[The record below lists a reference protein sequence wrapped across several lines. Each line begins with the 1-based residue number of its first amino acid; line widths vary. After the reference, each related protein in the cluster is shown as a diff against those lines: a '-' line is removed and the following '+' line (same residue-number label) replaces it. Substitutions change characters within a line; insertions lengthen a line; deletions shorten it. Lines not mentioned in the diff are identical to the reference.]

1 VPRTLNYLRRWTQLL
16 SGLFLFGF
24 AIAMMLRAGF
34 GVDPWTV
41 FAEGFHV
48 QWGFG
53 IGWVIVISGLVVL
66 LIWIP
71 LRQRPGMGTVLNAL
85 LVGPSM
91 ELALLLV
98 ETPESFTHRVFLF
111 ATGLLMMGIASG
123 LYIGARFGP
132 GPRDGL
138 MVGFHARFG
147 WPMWAVRTVVEL
159 TVLLIGWAL
168 GGSFGVGTVV
178 FALMI
183 GPLAQRSIKVFDV
196 VHYREKPTGR
206 YRS

>member
-1 VPRTLNYLRRWTQLL
+1 MGLARILLRRWVQLL

-24 AIAMMLRAGF
+24 AAAMMLRANL

-48 QWGFG
+48 TWGFPL
-53 IGWVIVISGLVVL
+53 GWVVVVSGLAVL

-71 LRQRPGMGTVLNAL
+71 LRQKPGIGTVLNAL

-91 ELALLLV
+91 EVGLALV
-98 ETPESFTHRVFLF
+98 ETPSGLEQKIILF
-111 ATGLLMMGIASG
+111 FAGLLMMGIASG

-147 WPMWAVRTVVEL
+147 YPMWLVRTIVEA
-159 TVLLIGWAL
+159 TVLLIGWLL
-168 GGSFGVGTVV
+168 GGSFGVGTVI
-178 FALMI
+178 FALTI
-183 GPLAQRSIKVFDV
+183 GPIAQRSIRVFRV
-196 VHYREKPTGR
+196 PT
-206 YRS
+206 

>member
-1 VPRTLNYLRRWTQLL
+1 
-16 SGLFLFGF
+16 
-24 AIAMMLRAGF
+24 MMLRAGF

-41 FAEGFHV
+41 FAEGFTV

-71 LRQRPGMGTVLNAL
+71 LRQIPGIGTILNAL

-91 ELALLLV
+91 EVGLLMI
-98 ETPESFTHRVFLF
+98 ETPETVVQRIFLY
-111 ATGLLMMGIASG
+111 AGGLLMMGIASG

-138 MVGFHARFG
+138 MVGFNARFG
-147 WPMWAVRTVVEL
+147 WPMWAVRTVVEV
-159 TVLLIGWAL
+159 TVLSIGWAL
-168 GGSFGVGTVV
+168 GGSFGVGTVI
-178 FALMI
+178 FAVLI
-183 GPLAQRSIKVFDV
+183 GPLAQRSIKVFCDRD
-196 VHYREKPTGR
+196 YRAKPSGI
-206 YRS
+206 

>member
-1 VPRTLNYLRRWTQLL
+1 MPKIFHYVRRWSQLV

-24 AIAMMLRAGF
+24 AAAMMLRAEF

-53 IGWVIVISGLVVL
+53 IGWVIVVSGLLVL

-71 LRQRPGMGTVLNAL
+71 LRQRPGIGTILNAL
-85 LVGPSM
+85 FVGPAM
-91 ELALLLV
+91 EVGLLMV
-98 ETPESFTHRVFLF
+98 DTPEGFGQRIFLF
-111 ATGLLMMGIASG
+111 LGGLLMMAIASG

-138 MVGFHARFG
+138 MIGFNERFG
-147 WPMWAVRTVVEL
+147 WPLWAVRTVVEV
-159 TVLLIGWAL
+159 TVLSIGWIL

-178 FALMI
+178 FALTI
-183 GPLAQRSIKVFDV
+183 GPLAQRAITVFRVSD
-196 VHYREKPTGR
+196 YPTKPTGT
-206 YRS
+206 

>member
-1 VPRTLNYLRRWTQLL
+1 MPKTLHYLRRWAQLL

-24 AIAMMLRAGF
+24 AAAMMLRAQF

-48 QWGFG
+48 TWGFG
-53 IGWVIVISGLVVL
+53 LGWVIVISGLAVL

-71 LRQRPGMGTVLNAL
+71 LRQKPGIGTVLNAL

-91 ELALLLV
+91 EVGLLMVDTPDTALQ
-98 ETPESFTHRVFLF
+98 RVFLF
-111 ATGLLMMGIASG
+111 AAGLLMMGIASG

-138 MVGFHARFG
+138 MVGFNARFG
-147 WPMWAVRTVVEL
+147 WPMWAVRTVVEA
-159 TVLLIGWAL
+159 TVLSIGWAL
-168 GGSFGVGTVV
+168 GGSFGVGTII
-178 FALMI
+178 FALLI
-183 GPLAQRSIKVFDV
+183 GPLAQRSIAVFRVPD
-196 VHYREKPTGR
+196 YSTKAIGR
-206 YRS
+206 

>member
-1 VPRTLNYLRRWTQLL
+1 VPKNLHYLRRWSQLF

-24 AIAMMLRAGF
+24 AAAMMLRAGL

-53 IGWVIVISGLVVL
+53 MGWIIVITGALVL

-71 LRQRPGMGTVLNAL
+71 LRQRPGFGTVLNVL
-85 LVGPSM
+85 LIGPSM
-91 ELALLLV
+91 EVGLLLV
-98 ETPESFTHRVFLF
+98 ERPDELVHQIFLF
-111 ATGLLMMGIASG
+111 AAGLLMLGIASG

-138 MVGFHARFG
+138 MVGFNARFG
-147 WPMWAVRTVVEL
+147 WPMWAVRTVVEV
-159 TVLLIGWAL
+159 TVLSIGWAL
-168 GGSFGVGTVV
+168 GGSFGVGTVI
-178 FALMI
+178 FALTI
-183 GPLAQRSIKVFDV
+183 GTLAQRSILVFSVPD
-196 VHYREKPTGR
+196 YPRKSTGT
-206 YRS
+206 